1 MQNAPAIS
9 RIGSAGTPHKLSA
22 FSRWADRHFKW
33 LLVAPAVLLILALSI
48 YPLLFS
54 LVVSF
59 INYDFQVPG
68 HAFVGLKNFERVIF
82 DPVARWSLFLTAWMS
97 AVSVAIEFVLGLL
110 VALAMVRSFPGRG
123 VIMSILIV
131 PLFISP
137 VIVGQLWTL
146 LLQRPFGPTNYM
158 LTQLLGTEVTIG
170 WMTQS
175 PWLFISLIVADVWQ
189 WTPFMFVILLAG
201 THRDSP
207 KSLRSGGAGRR
218 QCLAGFLGNH
228 RAASGSDDHAGDNLP
243 PARRDPH
250 VRHDLHHDGRR
261 PRHADLHGIVLSL
274 HGWLHAVPP
283 FAGNS
288 RELAVPVLYGHRR
301 DTACAPPAKV
311 GAGLM
316 ATIAPVRRRRRNV
329 PVGRFLL
336 LGFFLVFV
344 LWPLYWLFNT
354 SIKPSDDY
362 LAVPPVWFPSAPT
375 MIHYEA
381 ALFTYRGLDGLINS
395 LIISL
400 SATALSALLGTLMA
414 YSLARYN
421 TGGQHLSFWVLS
433 QRFLPPIGIVLPV
446 FLIYRGVGLYDTRI
460 GLIIAYTVFTL
471 PVSVWMMF
479 AYFRGMPRSMEEA
492 ALVDGCTRWEAF
504 WRVAVPL
511 AAPGIVAAAVFAFIA
526 CWTEFFFALI
536 LTSRHAFT
544 LPTVF
549 RAFIGF
555 QGAQYGEAAA
565 LAIVSLVPS
574 IALGVLAQRHL
585 VRGLT
590 LGAVRG

>member
-1 MQNAPAIS
+1 MAA
-9 RIGSAGTPHKLSA
+9 
-22 FSRWADRHFKW
+22 
-33 LLVAPAVLLILALSI
+33 VAPA
-48 YPLLFS
+48 
-54 LVVSF
+54 
-59 INYDFQVPG
+59 
-68 HAFVGLKNFERVIF
+68 
-82 DPVARWSLFLTAWMS
+82 
-97 AVSVAIEFVLGLL
+97 
-110 VALAMVRSFPGRG
+110 
-123 VIMSILIV
+123 
-131 PLFISP
+131 
-137 VIVGQLWTL
+137 
-146 LLQRPFGPTNYM
+146 
-158 LTQLLGTEVTIG
+158 
-170 WMTQS
+170 
-175 PWLFISLIVADVWQ
+175 
-189 WTPFMFVILLAG
+189 
-201 THRDSP
+201 
-207 KSLRSGGAGRR
+207 
-218 QCLAGFLGNH
+218 
-228 RAASGSDDHAGDNLP
+228 
-243 PARRDPH
+243 
-250 VRHDLHHDGRR
+250 
-261 PRHADLHGIVLSL
+261 
-274 HGWLHAVPP
+274 
-283 FAGNS
+283 
-288 RELAVPVLYGHRR
+288 
-301 DTACAPPAKV
+301 
-311 GAGLM
+311 
-316 ATIAPVRRRRRNV
+316 RRRKRRSL
-329 PVGRFLL
+329 PIGRILL

-344 LWPLYWLFNT
+344 LWPLYWMFNT

-362 LAVPPVWFPSAPT
+362 LTVPPVWFPAAPT
-375 MIHYEA
+375 LVHYKA
-381 ALFTYRGLDGLINS
+381 ALFAYRGLDGLINS

-414 YSLARYN
+414 YSLARYD
-421 TGGQHLSFWVLS
+421 TGGKHLSFWVLS

-446 FLIYRGVGLYDTRI
+446 FLIYRQVGLYDTHV

-479 AYFRGMPRSMEEA
+479 AYFRGMPKSMEEA

-536 LTSRHAFT
+536 LTSRTAFT